1 MAYSYFSV
9 FLELDAGFSLLR
21 RYLLNTYISK
31 ALSSALWGI
40 KMSDVLP
47 GAYKLVE
54 EINREMHQVSAFS
67 FPSNLVL

>member
-9 FLELDAGFSLLR
+9 FLELDAGFCLLR
-21 RYLLNTYISK
+21 RYLLNTYIGK

-47 GAYKLVE
+47 EAYKLVE
-54 EINREMHQVSAFS
+54 EINTEMYQVSAFS
-67 FPSNLVL
+67 FPSSLVL